1 MENNQNQFHDINDD
15 KIIEIIK
22 PYQEKINKLQEE
34 ISQKDLEIAQLKYK
48 LYQYN
53 NTNKNNN
60 QLINSSQVN
69 NNFISINIKLE
80 NNKKVSVQCKPQD
93 KLLIPLQHFINL
105 TLIKIEDY
113 DVRIMKKG
121 KKIKIHSTVEENGL
135 IDKDYYILVKKK
147 SNSENQEDESS
158 DDDEEDE
165 LNYNNEILGTPINI
179 IFESNTGIKVSI
191 GSGRNNTFKDLVIK
205 YCKIINHT
213 LSLIKKNCVFVF
225 NGQTLKLNNNKT
237 LEQIGLKENSKVL
250 VIYKSFYSNM

>member
-1 MENNQNQFHDINDD
+1 MENKQNQFHDINDD

-22 PYQEKINKLQEE
+22 PYQEKIKKLQEE

-179 IFESNTGIKVSI
+179 IFESNSGIKVSI

-205 YCKIINHT
+205 YCKIINQT
-213 LSLIKKNCVFVF
+213 LSLIKKKCVFAF
-225 NGQTLKLNNNKT
+225 NGQALKLNNKKT

-250 VIYKSFYSNM
+250 VIFKNAYL

>member
-1 MENNQNQFHDINDD
+1 MENKQNQFHDINDD

-22 PYQEKINKLQEE
+22 PYQEKIKKLQEE

-53 NTNKNNN
+53 NTNKYNN

-113 DVRIMKKG
+113 DFRIMKKG

-135 IDKDYYILVKKK
+135 IDKDYYILVKK
-147 SNSENQEDESS
+147 NQ
-158 DDDEEDE
+158 
-165 LNYNNEILGTPINI
+165 IV
-179 IFESNTGIKVSI
+179 K
-191 GSGRNNTFKDLVIK
+191 
-205 YCKIINHT
+205 
-213 LSLIKKNCVFVF
+213 IKKMNHQMMMKKM
-225 NGQTLKLNNNKT
+225 N
-237 LEQIGLKENSKVL
+237 
-250 VIYKSFYSNM
+250 